1 MGGPARVPDPVG
13 GSGEKLN
20 GVSPD
25 SSLVLLE
32 RAKGGDRLALDALF
46 VRYRARLR
54 AWSRGR
60 LPRWARAVVDTDDL
74 VQDAFLHTLRQIDHI
89 EPRTDA
95 GLQAYLR
102 QAVRNRIKDE
112 LRRVHAR
119 PPIDSAPL
127 ADPTDDHTPLQDAI
141 GAETAERYEHALAA
155 LRETE
160 REAIVARI
168 ELGLEYDELAALLG
182 RSSADAARMVVSRA
196 LLRLAEEMRRDCR

>member
-1 MGGPARVPDPVG
+1 MNGPAGVPDPAG
-13 GSGEKLN
+13 GSGETLN
-20 GVSPD
+20 AVPSD

-32 RAKGGDRLALDALF
+32 RAKGGDRLALDALL
-46 VRYRARLR
+46 VRYRSRLR

-60 LPRWARAVVDTDDL
+60 LPRWARAVIDTDDL
-74 VQDAFLHTLRQIDHI
+74 VQDAILHTLHQIDHI
-89 EPRTDA
+89 ESRTDA

-127 ADPTDDHTPLQDAI
+127 AEPVDERTPLQDAI
-141 GAETAERYEHALAA
+141 GAETVERYERALTV

-160 REAIVARI
+160 REAIVGRI
-168 ELGLEYDELAALLG
+168 ELGLDYDELAATLG

-196 LLRLAEEMRRDCR
+196 LLRLAEEMRRDRH

>member
-1 MGGPARVPDPVG
+1 MAGPARVPDPAG
-13 GSGEKLN
+13 SSGERQY
-20 GVSPD
+20 GVTPD

-32 RAKGGDRLALDALF
+32 RARGGDRQALDALF
-46 VRYRARLR
+46 LRYRARLR

-60 LPRWARAVVDTDDL
+60 LPRWARAVIDTDDL
-74 VQDAFLHTLRQIDHI
+74 VQEAFLHTLHQIGHI

-102 QAVRNRIKDE
+102 QAVRNRIRDE

-119 PPIDSAPL
+119 LPVDSMPL
-127 ADPTDDHTPLQDAI
+127 AEPADRRTPLEDAI

-168 ELGLEYDELAALLG
+168 ELGLSYDELAALLG
-182 RSSADAARMVVSRA
+182 RSSPDAARMVVSRA
-196 LLRLAEEMRRDCR
+196 LLRLAEEMRRDRP

>member
-1 MGGPARVPDPVG
+1 VG
-13 GSGEKLN
+13 SFGDASSGLP
-20 GVSPD
+20 PD
-25 SSLVLLE
+25 SSLILLE

-46 VRYRARLR
+46 LRYRARLR

-60 LPRWARAVVDTDDL
+60 LPRWARGVVDTEDV
-74 VQDAFLHTLRQIDHI
+74 VQDAFLHTLRQLDHI

-112 LRRVHAR
+112 LRRTHAR
-119 PPIDSAPL
+119 PPIDSVPALDPADHRSPL
-127 ADPTDDHTPLQDAI
+127 EEAI
-141 GAETAERYEHALAA
+141 GAETVERYERALAA

-168 ELGLEYDELAALLG
+168 ELGLDYEELAVMLG
-182 RSSADAARMVVSRA
+182 RPSPDAARMVVSRA
-196 LLRLAEEMRRDCR
+196 LLRLAQEMRGEHR